1 MFENFFQHLWKQRVS
16 ESGKRQA
23 VGLSFAR
30 ACLRQSGKI
39 AANYKKNDDPS
50 MERAKTN
57 GPIRGISRRSV
68 RSVRSVRPETEEAPR
83 TEETEKTV
91 ETVGTVETVE
101 TVETEETM
109 GTMGTI
115 GREAGAAVAP
125 GGSGKRKTSGL
136 VAGRFGAVRC
146 H

>member
-1 MFENFFQHLWKQRVS
+1 
-16 ESGKRQA
+16 
-23 VGLSFAR
+23 
-30 ACLRQSGKI
+30 
-39 AANYKKNDDPS
+39 

-68 RSVRSVRPETEEAPR
+68 RSVRPETEETPR
-83 TEETEKTV
+83 TEETE
-91 ETVGTVETVE
+91 
-101 TVETEETM
+101 ETEETM
-109 GTMGTI
+109 GTM

>member
-1 MFENFFQHLWKQRVS
+1 
-16 ESGKRQA
+16 
-23 VGLSFAR
+23 
-30 ACLRQSGKI
+30 
-39 AANYKKNDDPS
+39 

-68 RSVRSVRPETEEAPR
+68 RSVRPETEETPGTAG
-83 TEETEKTV
+83 
-91 ETVGTVETVE
+91 TVGT
-101 TVETEETM
+101 
-109 GTMGTI
+109 
-115 GREAGAAVAP
+115 EAGAAVAP

>member
-68 RSVRSVRPETEEAPR
+68 RSVRPETEEAPG
-83 TEETEKTV
+83 TAG
-91 ETVGTVETVE
+91 TVGT
-101 TVETEETM
+101 M
-109 GTMGTI
+109 

>member
-1 MFENFFQHLWKQRVS
+1 LWKQRVS

-68 RSVRSVRPETEEAPR
+68 RSVRPETEETPGTAG
-83 TEETEKTV
+83 
-91 ETVGTVETVE
+91 TVGT
-101 TVETEETM
+101 
-109 GTMGTI
+109 
-115 GREAGAAVAP
+115 EAGAAVAP
-125 GGSGKRKTSGL
+125 GGSGKRKTSGYK
-136 VAGRFGAVRC
+136 AGRFGAVRC

>member
-1 MFENFFQHLWKQRVS
+1 LWKQRVS

-68 RSVRSVRPETEEAPR
+68 RSVRPETEETPR
-83 TEETEKTV
+83 TE
-91 ETVGTVETVE
+91 
-101 TVETEETM
+101 ETEETM
-109 GTMGTI
+109 GTM